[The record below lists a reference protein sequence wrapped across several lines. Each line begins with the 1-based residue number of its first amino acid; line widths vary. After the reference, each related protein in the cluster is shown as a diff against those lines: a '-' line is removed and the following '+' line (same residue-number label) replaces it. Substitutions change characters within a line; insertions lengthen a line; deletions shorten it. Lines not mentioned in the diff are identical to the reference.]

1 MDQSLQK
8 GAPIKARTIVLDTAR
23 LYKQNKITKEELARM
38 DKIFRQEVI
47 ACADTL
53 PPEEEPMTELKKVAP
68 KVAPDLMKGYVPT
81 RPKEHVAQ
89 TPSPTPTSTPVQP
102 AQAQKATPPPPPP
115 PPLAPKPPV
124 PPVPPKPKP
133 QPEPPKLKVEVK
145 PVPPPPQTPPPPPT
159 PPKPE
164 IKLDPKPELNPE
176 PKPEEQILSA
186 RKEELKKK
194 KDAIA
199 ETLKESQSAR
209 NVLIAELESLR
220 SKEKV
225 VENEEKAIKKE
236 EKSASILEMKAWEEK
251 RWILEDR
258 RQELEKERFETH
270 KKIDEADAQISLR
283 YKEQVAIDD
292 EEKALDKELALIK
305 IRKEAKE
312 AKEEKAK
319 EEKVYDALQIKK
331 KKYEMDWIKMKE
343 DIKGAKEQIAKID
356 IEALDLKKQIE
367 ALEKT
372 ETSAVNEKD
381 RHDIEEKRWELEK
394 KFREIETS
402 VWKID
407 ADIEQKMKDVE
418 SIEKVFADIQIEEET
433 SKDKIKKYNTAI
445 HKADIS

>member
-1 MDQSLQK
+1 MDQLLQK

-23 LYKQNKITKEELARM
+23 LYKQNKISKDDLARM

-68 KVAPDLMKGYVPT
+68 KQAPNLMEGYVPT
-81 RPKEHVAQ
+81 RPKEHVAVTPTQ
-89 TPSPTPTSTPVQP
+89 TPP
-102 AQAQKATPPPPPP
+102 
-115 PPLAPKPPV
+115 

-133 QPEPPKLKVEVK
+133 QPEPPKPKVEVK
-145 PVPPPPQTPPPPPT
+145 PVPPPPPPPPT
-159 PPKPE
+159 PPKP
-164 IKLDPKPELNPE
+164 KPED
-176 PKPEEQILSA
+176 QILVA
-186 RKEELKKK
+186 QKDELKKK
-194 KDAIA
+194 KDTIT
-199 ETLKESQSAR
+199 ETLRESQSIR
-209 NVLIAELESLR
+209 NTLIAELESLR
-220 SKEKV
+220 AKEKV

-270 KKIDEADAQISLR
+270 KKIDEADVQISLR
-283 YKEQVAIDD
+283 YKEQMAIDD

-312 AKEEKAK
+312 AKEEKVK
-319 EEKVYDALQIKK
+319 EEKVYEALQIKK
-331 KKYEMDWIKMKE
+331 KKYEMDWVKMKE
-343 DIKGAKEQIAKID
+343 DIKGAKEQILKID
-356 IEALDLKKQIE
+356 IEALDIKKQIE

-407 ADIEQKMKDVE
+407 ADIEQKMKDIE

-445 HKADIS
+445 QKAVIS

>member
-23 LYKQNKITKEELARM
+23 LYKQNKISKDDLARM

-53 PPEEEPMTELKKVAP
+53 PPEEEPMTELKNIAP
-68 KVAPDLMKGYVPT
+68 KQAPNLMEGYVPT
-81 RPKEHVAQ
+81 RPKEHV
-89 TPSPTPTSTPVQP
+89 VQP
-102 AQAQKATPPPPPP
+102 PTQTQTPPPPPP
-115 PPLAPKPPV
+115 PPPRPTPPPQ

-133 QPEPPKLKVEVK
+133 QPEPPKPKVEVK
-145 PVPPPPQTPPPPPT
+145 PVPPTQTPPPTPPRPT

-164 IKLDPKPELNPE
+164 IKVE
-176 PKPEEQILSA
+176 PKPETKPEDQVLVA
-186 RKEELKKK
+186 RKDELKKK
-194 KDAIA
+194 KDAITD
-199 ETLKESQSAR
+199 TLKESQSIR
-209 NVLIAELESLR
+209 NTLIAELESLR
-220 SKEKV
+220 AKEKV

-283 YKEQVAIDD
+283 YKEQMAIDD
-292 EEKALDKELALIK
+292 EEKALDKEITLVK

-312 AKEEKAK
+312 AKEEKIK

-356 IEALDLKKQIE
+356 IEALDIKKQIE

-381 RHDIEEKRWELEK
+381 RHDTEEKRWELEK

-445 HKADIS
+445 QKAVTS